1 MTILIGVVCDDGIVI
16 GSDSSATFSAGQ
28 IPTIEQPMKKV
39 YVVGDDLIFAGTGSG
54 GLGQRF
60 SAILQQVRASP
71 EFLETDCFTVTKH
84 ISRATI
90 EDFRFTYGQPG
101 QFGALVAFT
110 CRAAFHLCEFS
121 ITDFQPEFKMDEIW
135 FVSMGS
141 GQAIADPFL
150 GLLRRVFFKTSRPR
164 LNEGIWMVTWTL
176 EHAIEL
182 NTGGING
189 PIQIAVLTR
198 KTPDQPFTAR
208 LYTENDLEEH
218 RNNVKDAEEHLAAY
232 RAILAGRSE
241 IAPPP
246 PSPPPALS

>member
-1 MTILIGVVCDDGIVI
+1 MTILIGVLCEDGIVI

-28 IPTIEQPMKKV
+28 IPTIEQPIKKV
-39 YVVGDDLIFAGTGSG
+39 YVVANDMIFAGTGPG

-60 SAILQQVRASP
+60 ASILQQVRAKP
-71 EFLETDCFTVTKH
+71 EFPAADYLSVAKF
-84 ISRATI
+84 ISRAAI
-90 EDFRFTYGQPG
+90 EDLRFTYSSLG

-110 CRAAFHLCEFS
+110 CSQQLYLCEFS
-121 ITDFQPEFKMDEIW
+121 ITDFQPEFKVDEIW

-141 GQAIADPFL
+141 GQPIADHFL
-150 GLLRRVFFKTSRPR
+150 GLLRRVFFRTSRPR

-176 EHAIEL
+176 QHAIEL

-198 KTPDQPFTAR
+198 KTSGQPITAR

-218 RNNVKDAEEHLAAY
+218 RNNVEDAEQHLAAY
-232 RAILAGRSE
+232 RSILAGRDQTT
-241 IAPPP
+241 PPP
-246 PSPPPALS
+246 PTPPPAV